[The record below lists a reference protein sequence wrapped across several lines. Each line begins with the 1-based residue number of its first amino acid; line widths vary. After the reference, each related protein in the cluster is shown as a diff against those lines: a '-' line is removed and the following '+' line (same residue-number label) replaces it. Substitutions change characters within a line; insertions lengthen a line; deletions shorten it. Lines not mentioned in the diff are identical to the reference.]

1 MARINIRV
9 EERLKQE
16 LEDEARKRGVSPSEV
31 VREALE
37 THLESLPKRRTC
49 LEIAQQ
55 IGLIGCAKGL
65 PADLSTNRNHFEG
78 FGRE

>member
-9 EERLKQE
+9 EERLKRE
-16 LEDEARKRGVSPSEV
+16 LEDEAQKRGVSPSDV

-37 THLESLPKRRTC
+37 SHLEARPKRRTC
-49 LEIAQQ
+49 LEIARE

-65 PADLSTNRNHFEG
+65 PADLSTNRSHFEG
-78 FGRE
+78 FGRA

>member
-9 EERLKQE
+9 EERLKRE
-16 LEDEARKRGVSPSEV
+16 LEDEARKRGVSLSDV

-37 THLESLPKRRTC
+37 THLESRPKRRTC

-55 IGLIGCAKGL
+55 IESVGCAKGL
-65 PADLSTNRNHFEG
+65 AADLSTNLNHFEG
-78 FGRE
+78 FGRA